1 MSKIKLTGSNSGYVE
16 ISSAADAGN
25 LTLALP
31 TSGTALLSNADN
43 VFSGIT
49 TFTGLNITDDVT
61 FNGGSYDVLWDASD
75 NQLEFGDNAKL
86 SFGASSDLQLY
97 HDGNHS
103 YIHDTGTGTLRVQS
117 SQMNV
122 IKADGSETMAIFVAD
137 AEVGLFFN
145 NSKKIETTNTGA
157 VVTGICTA
165 TSFSGSGENLTRT
178 TQLSHRNLIINGA
191 MLVAQRGTSST
202 SGPYTTIDRMA
213 CSFGGTDE
221 AITQAQV
228 DVASGTTPYS
238 LGFRKAFKI
247 TNGNQTNGLGSNDIV
262 EALRYRVESQDM
274 ANCGWNYTDSNSF
287 ITLSFWVKSSV
298 SFNMKG
304 YFFHHDGTSQSYPL
318 ETGTLSANTWT
329 KIERTIP
336 GNSNVTFDNN
346 NEVGLTLSFGVYGS
360 NFSSANPPVNQW
372 ITYSSAT
379 LTNPSATTWYTTNDA
394 TLEFTGLQLEV
405 GEQATPFEHR
415 SFAEELNRC
424 KRYFQSSFPSNVA
437 PQNGYYATNGGASA
451 GYAGATCFSA
461 SNARSPQ
468 IYYATEM
475 RAQPSVTLYASS
487 NSDTAGKWGIYSAG
501 SGWTTPTSHQVDYFS
516 NRGFGVRY
524 NSASFGTAGE
534 SYLYRGMW
542 AADAE
547 L

>member
-178 TQLSHRNLIINGA
+178 TQLSHRNLILNGRFDVFQRFLPGSQVTCNA
-191 MLVAQRGTSST
+191 GSNFYCMDRWYARGEGSLGVFKLIQQDIQSEGQGAHAAARVQVTTNVTPGAGDVYKIAQRIEGSNIRHLNFGTSAAKT
-202 SGPYTTIDRMA
+202 
-213 CSFGGTDE
+213 
-221 AITQAQV
+221 
-228 DVASGTTPYS
+228 
-238 LGFRKAFKI
+238 
-247 TNGNQTNGLGSNDIV
+247 
-262 EALRYRVESQDM
+262 
-274 ANCGWNYTDSNSF
+274 
-287 ITLSFWVKSSV
+287 ITLSFLVKSTV
-298 SFNMKG
+298 T
-304 YFFHHDGTSQSYPL
+304 GTHGGSLMNSAQNRSYPF
-318 ETGTLSANTWT
+318 TYTISSANTWEQ
-329 KIERTIP
+329 KSITIP
-336 GNSNVTFDNN
+336 GDTGGTWVTNFGIGLELNFDM
-346 NEVGLTLSFGVYGS
+346 GS
-360 NFSSANPPVNQW
+360 GSSKRGSAGGSWIGARAEGATGAVQLISTSSAN
-372 ITYSSAT
+372 
-379 LTNPSATTWYTTNDA
+379 WYVTRV
-394 TLEFTGLQLEV
+394 QIEV
-405 GEQATPFEHR
+405 GTVSTPFENI
-415 SFAEELNRC
+415 SYPEELARC
-424 KRYFQSSFPSNVA
+424 QRYYYMHARGSSNWIGVATVYQDNNLFCHVKFPVTMRSNPSRDVA
-437 PQNGYYATNGGASA
+437 NGSSYFLAYSNGGNDGFNTFSGSWNTQTNGTGLNAYSNDGVSGRSA
-451 GYAGATCFSA
+451 GHSA
-461 SNARSPQ
+461 MIITN
-468 IYYATEM
+468 
-475 RAQPSVTLYASS
+475 
-487 NSDTAGKWGIYSAG
+487 
-501 SGWTTPTSHQVDYFS
+501 H
-516 NRGFGVRY
+516 
-524 NSASFGTAGE
+524 
-534 SYLYRGMW
+534 
-542 AADAE
+542 ADAY
-547 L
+547 LGFNADL